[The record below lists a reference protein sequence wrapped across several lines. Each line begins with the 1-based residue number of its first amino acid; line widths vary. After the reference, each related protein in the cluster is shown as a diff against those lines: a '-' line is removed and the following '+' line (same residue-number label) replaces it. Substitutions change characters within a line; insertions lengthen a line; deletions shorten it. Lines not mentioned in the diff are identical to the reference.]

1 MAMKD
6 VTFSIG
12 EDWWTDY
19 IASYPEGTQLAA
31 KQAIKAGIKERVTEF
46 RIRQKAEELN
56 AQLRDYEA
64 AQRAKISTS
73 EV

>member
-1 MAMKD
+1 MAMKE

-12 EDWWTDY
+12 EGWWADY
-19 IASYPEGTQLAA
+19 IASTPEATIAAA
-31 KQAIKAGIKERVTEF
+31 KAEIKATIKDRVTEF

-56 AQLRDYEA
+56 AILRDYEA
-64 AQRAKISTS
+64 AQRAKISAT